1 MAASLVAPVETAG
14 ADPVPILLVDD
25 EPVNLAGIEIM
36 LPPDRYRCVQARSA
50 DEALL
55 HLLSQDFAAIVL
67 DIRLPG
73 MTGIDLARL
82 IKRRRRTEHVPILFL
97 TAHML
102 EEVDVLRGYHTGAVD
117 YLSKPVNPDI
127 LRSKIAV
134 FADLYRKS
142 RALEHANEAL
152 QRQVAQR
159 EVIEEALRR
168 VNQELEERVAERTAA
183 LRAADQRKDEFLA
196 ALAHELRNPL
206 AALQGAAEV
215 IRLTAPP
222 APEIKSS
229 QGVITRQ
236 LRQMARLVDDLL
248 DVSRITRGRLVLR
261 KSRVELSG
269 IIDDALEISRP
280 ILEAH
285 GHTLSLDL
293 PQGAV
298 HLDADP
304 VRLSQVIANLV
315 DNAAKYTDPHGRIH
329 LAVEVAEPVIEI
341 SVEDNGVGI
350 DPEVLPTI
358 FDLFVQ
364 AEHSGEHARGGLGIG
379 LTLVRRLVELHG
391 GTVEAASAGLGKG
404 SRFTVRL
411 PLRESRPEAPAPQLE
426 DERPSAPDGTLRV
439 LIVEDNRDAA
449 DMLRML
455 VGAWGHTVETA
466 ADGLAALDVAERFR
480 PQAVLLDLGLPKLD
494 GHGVARRLR
503 AQRWSRETL
512 ILAITGRGQEC
523 DRQRSDEVGIDRH
536 LLKPVDLNLLRS
548 LLADVSSRIAGTR
561 AVPA

>member
-1 MAASLVAPVETAG
+1 MPEVHAPGDELVPV
-14 ADPVPILLVDD
+14 LLVDD
-25 EPVNLAGIEIM
+25 EPVNLAGLQDM
-36 LPPDRYRCVQARSA
+36 LEGRCRCVQAHSA

-55 HLLSQDFAAIVL
+55 HLLSQDFAAIIL

-102 EEVDVLRGYHTGAVD
+102 EESDVLRGYNTGAVD
-117 YLSKPVNPDI
+117 YLTKPVNPHI

-142 RALEHANEAL
+142 RALERANEAL
-152 QRQVAQR
+152 QKQMVQR
-159 EVIEEALRR
+159 EVIEEALRK
-168 VNQELEERVAERTAA
+168 VNQELEQRVTERTAA

-222 APEIKSS
+222 KPELKSS

-261 KSRVELSG
+261 KTRIELAAVVN
-269 IIDDALEISRP
+269 DALEISRP
-280 ILEAH
+280 ALEAH
-285 GHTLSLDL
+285 AHTVTLDI
-293 PQGAV
+293 PSGSI

-304 VRLSQVIANLV
+304 VRLAQIIANLL
-315 DNAAKYTDPHGRIH
+315 DNAAKYTDPRGRIS
-329 LAVEVAEPVIEI
+329 LSAEVVGEYVEIT
-341 SVEDNGVGI
+341 VEDNGVGI
-350 DPEVLPTI
+350 DPAVLPTV

-364 AEHSGEHARGGLGIG
+364 AEHPDEDVRSGLGIG

-391 GTVEAASAGLGKG
+391 GNVEASSPGLGKG

-411 PLRESRPEAPAPQLE
+411 PQHESCAEPDASVATEEQAPERCGA
-426 DERPSAPDGTLRV
+426 LRV

-449 DMLRML
+449 DMLSML
-455 VGAWGHTVETA
+455 VGAWGHSVRTA
-466 ADGLAALDVAERFR
+466 PDGLAALEVAESFR
-480 PQAVLLDLGLPKLD
+480 PQAVLLDIGLPKLD

-503 AQRWSRETL
+503 AQLWSRETL
-512 ILAITGRGQEC
+512 IVAITGRGQEA
-523 DRQRSDEVGIDRH
+523 DRQRSQEVGIDRH
-536 LLKPVDLNLLRS
+536 LLKPVDLKVLRGLLSEAS
-548 LLADVSSRIAGTR
+548 LRTARERV
-561 AVPA
+561 VPA

>member
-1 MAASLVAPVETAG
+1 MAAPLRPESTDRDDQLVPV
-14 ADPVPILLVDD
+14 LLVDD
-25 EPVNLAGIEIM
+25 EPVNLAGVQDM
-36 LPPDRYRCVQARSA
+36 LEGRCRCVQAHSA

-55 HLLSQDFAAIVL
+55 HLLSQDFAAIIL

-102 EEVDVLRGYHTGAVD
+102 EESDVLRGYNTGAVD
-117 YLSKPVNPDI
+117 YLTKPVNPHI

-142 RALEHANEAL
+142 RALERANEAL
-152 QRQVAQR
+152 QKQMAQR
-159 EVIEEALRR
+159 EVIEDALRK
-168 VNQELEERVAERTAA
+168 VNQELEQRVEERTAA

-222 APEIKSS
+222 KPELKSS

-261 KSRVELSG
+261 KTRVELSAV
-269 IIDDALEISRP
+269 IDDALEISRP
-280 ILEAH
+280 ALEAH
-285 GHTLSLDL
+285 GHSVTVDL
-293 PQGAV
+293 PAGQAF
-298 HLDADP
+298 LDADP
-304 VRLSQVIANLV
+304 VRLSQIVANLL
-315 DNAAKYTDPHGRIH
+315 DNAAKYTDPKGRVH
-329 LAVEVAEPVIEI
+329 LGAQVVGSSVQIT
-341 SVEDNGVGI
+341 VEDNGVGI
-350 DPEVLPTI
+350 DPAVLPTV

-364 AEHSGEHARGGLGIG
+364 AEHPGEQVRSGLGIG
-379 LTLVRRLVELHG
+379 LTLVRRLVELHD
-391 GTVEAASAGLGKG
+391 GTVEATSEGPGRG

-411 PLRESRPEAPAPQLE
+411 PLPDAHPSTTHAAAAEPAP
-426 DERPSAPDGTLRV
+426 RNDGPLRV

-449 DMLRML
+449 DMLSML
-455 VGAWGHTVETA
+455 VSSWGHTVRVA
-466 ADGLAALDVAERFR
+466 ADGLAALEVAEAFR
-480 PQAVLLDLGLPKLD
+480 PEAVLLDIGLPKLD

-503 AQRWSRETL
+503 AQLWSRHTL
-512 ILAITGRGQEC
+512 IVAITGRGQEA
-523 DRQRSDEVGIDRH
+523 DRQRSEEVGIDRH
-536 LLKPVDLNLLRS
+536 LLKPVDLVALRGLLSDAS
-548 LLADVSSRIAGTR
+548 LRLARERV
-561 AVPA
+561 VPA

>member
-1 MAASLVAPVETAG
+1 MAAQVTPESAVTHDELVPV
-14 ADPVPILLVDD
+14 LLVDD
-25 EPVNLAGIEIM
+25 EPVNLEGVQGM
-36 LPPDRYRCVQARSA
+36 LEGRCRCVQAHSA

-55 HLLSQDFAAIVL
+55 HLLSQDFAAIIL

-102 EEVDVLRGYHTGAVD
+102 EESDVVRGYDTGAVD
-117 YLSKPVNPDI
+117 YLSKPVNPHI

-142 RALEHANEAL
+142 RALERANEAL
-152 QRQVAQR
+152 QKQIAQR
-159 EVIEEALRR
+159 EVIEDALRK
-168 VNQELEERVAERTAA
+168 VNQELEQRVGERTAA

-215 IRLTAPP
+215 IRMTAPP
-222 APEIKSS
+222 KPELKSS
-229 QGVITRQ
+229 QGVISRQ
-236 LRQMARLVDDLL
+236 LRQMSRLVDDLL

-261 KSRVELSG
+261 RTHVELSAVV
-269 IIDDALEISRP
+269 DDALEMSRP
-280 ILEAH
+280 ALEAH
-285 GHTLSLDL
+285 AHTVTLDL
-293 PQGAV
+293 PPGPV

-304 VRLSQVIANLV
+304 VRLSQIIANLL
-315 DNAAKYTDPHGRIH
+315 DNAAKYTDPRGRVR
-329 LAVEVAEPVIEI
+329 LSVEVVGSHVQIA
-341 SVEDNGVGI
+341 VEDNGVGI
-350 DPEVLPTI
+350 DAAVLPTV

-364 AEHSGEHARGGLGIG
+364 AEHGSEQVRSGLGIG

-391 GTVEAASAGLGKG
+391 GTVEAASEGHGKG

-411 PLRESRPEAPAPQLE
+411 PLRAGRPAAEKSDAQEDHAPA
-426 DERPSAPDGTLRV
+426 RDGALRV

-449 DMLRML
+449 DMLSML
-455 VGAWGHTVETA
+455 VSAWGHTVRTA
-466 ADGLAALDVAERFR
+466 PDGLDALEVAEAFR
-480 PQAVLLDLGLPKLD
+480 PQAVLLDIGLPKLD

-503 AQRWSRETL
+503 AQLWSRETL
-512 ILAITGRGQEC
+512 IVAITGRGQEG
-523 DRQRSDEVGIDRH
+523 DRQRSEEVGIDRH
-536 LLKPVDLNLLRS
+536 LLKPVDLRVLRGLLSDASARRGRERV
-548 LLADVSSRIAGTR
+548 VSA
-561 AVPA
+561 

>member
-1 MAASLVAPVETAG
+1 MPETAT
-14 ADPVPILLVDD
+14 ADDELVPVLLVDD
-25 EPVNLAGIEIM
+25 EPVNLAGVQDM
-36 LPPDRYRCVQARSA
+36 LEGRCRCVQAHSA

-102 EEVDVLRGYHTGAVD
+102 EESDVVRGYNTGAVD
-117 YLSKPVNPDI
+117 YLTKPVNPHI

-142 RALEHANEAL
+142 RALERANEAL
-152 QRQVAQR
+152 QKQMAQR

-168 VNQELEERVAERTAA
+168 VNQELEERVEERTAA

-222 APEIKSS
+222 KPELKSS

-261 KSRVELSG
+261 KTRVELSAV
-269 IIDDALEISRP
+269 IDDALEISRP
-280 ILEAH
+280 ALETQAH
-285 GHTLSLDL
+285 TVTLDI
-293 PQGAV
+293 PAGNV
-298 HLDADP
+298 YLDADP
-304 VRLSQVIANLV
+304 IRLSQIVANLL
-315 DNAAKYTDPHGRIH
+315 DNAAKYTDARGRIR
-329 LAVEVAEPVIEI
+329 LTAEVVGPNVQIA
-341 SVEDNGVGI
+341 VEDNGIGI
-350 DPEVLPTI
+350 DPAVLPTV

-364 AEHSGEHARGGLGIG
+364 AEHAGQEVRSGLGIG

-391 GTVEAASAGLGKG
+391 GTVEATSAGPGKG
-404 SRFTVRL
+404 SRFMVRL
-411 PLRESRPEAPAPQLE
+411 PLREGVPIE
-426 DERPSAPDGTLRV
+426 DTAEVSEEPSSAKNGALRV
-439 LIVEDNRDAA
+439 LIVEDNPDAA

-455 VGAWGHTVETA
+455 VLAWGHSVRIA
-466 ADGLAALDVAERFR
+466 ADGLEALDVAEAFR
-480 PQAVLLDLGLPKLD
+480 PQAVLLDIGLPKLD

-503 AQRWSRETL
+503 AQLWSRETL
-512 ILAITGRGQEC
+512 IVAITGRGQEA
-523 DRQRSDEVGIDRH
+523 DRQRSEEVGIDRH
-536 LLKPVDLNLLRS
+536 LLKPVELNVLRALLTDAS
-548 LLADVSSRIAGTR
+548 TR
-561 AVPA
+561 TERVVPA